1 MLFATLSIRIEIKSQ
16 RNCKS
21 EFCEANY
28 KLTSIG
34 DLSNIG
40 VCRLSEAR
48 RDIMNFIERREAQTG
63 RTHSE

>member
-16 RNCKS
+16 RKCKS

-28 KLTSIG
+28 KLTGIG

-40 VCRLSEAR
+40 MCRLSQAR
-48 RDIMNFIERREAQTG
+48 RDIVNFIER
-63 RTHSE
+63 

>member
-1 MLFATLSIRIEIKSQ
+1 MLFATLSIRIEIKSR

-40 VCRLSEAR
+40 MCRLSEAR
-48 RDIMNFIERREAQTG
+48 RDIVNFIER
-63 RTHSE
+63 